1 MRLTRLYT
9 LSWFFIHCRH
19 FDHSIIA
26 CQTFAFTNSS
36 TFHTR
41 RRTFLAH
48 SIVHV
53 SHLVTLA
60 RKVIRCSQFHAESRF
75 GITESHWKF
84 IVISL
89 TSQALTSIS
98 SDASCAR
105 SKAISTLIVII
116 YVNILS
122 RSASI
127 FHAFSKGISTKRDLY
142 FGRITR

>member
-1 MRLTRLYT
+1 MA
-9 LSWFFIHCRH
+9 F
-19 FDHSIIA
+19 
-26 CQTFAFTNSS
+26 QTFAFTNSS
-36 TFHTR
+36 AFHTR
-41 RRTFLAH
+41 RRTFLTH
-48 SIVHV
+48 SVIHV

-60 RKVIRCSQFHAESRF
+60 RKVIRCSQLHTESRF

-89 TSQALTSIS
+89 TSQTLIIIS
-98 SDASCAR
+98 SYASR
-105 SKAISTLIVII
+105 TRRKAIIALVVII

-127 FHAFSKGISTKRDLY
+127 FHAFSKSVSIKRDLH